1 MLGTEGDAV
10 QPIFITVDP
19 ERDTPSQLAEYV
31 TSFHPRLV
39 ALTGPH
45 SAIRK
50 VALAYKVYFART
62 SPAQNGDY
70 AVDHTG
76 FIYLVGKDGH
86 YRGFLPPGTPPEQ
99 IVEIVRSQLKQPE

>member
-1 MLGTEGDAV
+1 VSCRRATE
-10 QPIFITVDP
+10 QS
-19 ERDTPSQLAEYV
+19 PSFRRCR
-31 TSFHPRLV
+31 S

-62 SPAQNGDY
+62 SPAQDGDY

-76 FIYLVGKDGH
+76 FIYLVGKDGR
-86 YRGFLPPGTPPEQ
+86 YRVF
-99 IVEIVRSQLKQPE
+99 VN